1 MSSNRLTL
9 IICCTLTDF
18 EWKYIERKFM
28 YLICWKTLQ
37 TILLRSITLDVS
49 HERYLNILTSIQYI
63 EFDYAFMFSLHFSFC
78 LVWKAYKNWHK
89 CKKWVRLNRG
99 VFWFFFSFMQVRV
112 LFRKELDKVYDPNE
126 PVDDMREREEE
137 MERMREH
144 VFKGKPHWLNS
155 NFDKFWY
162 LSPQMKS
169 DKDFGVIFDQSSKV
183 ALSLNWNWN
192 YNLKSKIQWKLV
204 AISLKYTTLNCQDR
218 QHF

>member
-1 MSSNRLTL
+1 M
-9 IICCTLTDF
+9 
-18 EWKYIERKFM
+18 
-28 YLICWKTLQ
+28 
-37 TILLRSITLDVS
+37 
-49 HERYLNILTSIQYI
+49 
-63 EFDYAFMFSLHFSFC
+63 
-78 LVWKAYKNWHK
+78 
-89 CKKWVRLNRG
+89 
-99 VFWFFFSFMQVRV
+99 
-112 LFRKELDKVYDPNE
+112 FRKELDKVYDPNE